1 VRRATTE
8 NRITIDSA
16 RRDQRAIAAATTMDL
31 NFSDELK
38 MLRDLARDFT
48 DKRVR
53 PLSAAIEREH
63 RVPRE
68 LIAEMADL
76 GFLGAAIPPEY
87 GGAGLGETGL
97 CVIMDELTRGDFSV
111 AVTLGAH
118 ASIGAM
124 SVLVGGTEAQ
134 RARFLPDMAA
144 GKVLSAYA
152 LSEANAGS
160 DPAAMTTTAVRDGG
174 AWRLDGEK
182 VWITNGD
189 VADLVTVYAI
199 TDKTKGAR
207 GGVTAFLVP
216 AASKGFAVG
225 KREEKMGQRGSSTVT
240 LAFDGVKIDDDHR
253 LGEVGDGFK
262 IAMATL
268 DRGRLALGANCL
280 GCAREAHAMSVDYAR
295 QRRAFGKAIADH
307 QAIQWMLAD
316 SATEIFVM
324 ESLVYRTAWMCDQHE
339 PFARESAMVK
349 LFCSEALDRIVDR
362 AVQIHGGM
370 GYSAEYPV
378 EKLYRDARVT
388 RIYEGTS
395 EIQRMVIARD
405 VLRRGY

>member
-1 VRRATTE
+1 
-8 NRITIDSA
+8 
-16 RRDQRAIAAATTMDL
+16 MDL
-31 NFSDELK
+31 TFSSEHQ
-38 MLRDLARDFT
+38 MLRDLARGFT
-48 DKRVR
+48 DDRVR
-53 PLSAAIEREH
+53 PLSPQIEAEH
-63 RVPRE
+63 KVPRE
-68 LIAEMADL
+68 LLDEMAEL
-76 GFLGAAIPPEY
+76 GFLGVAIPEQY

-97 CVIMDELTRGDFSV
+97 CLVMEELTRGDFSV

-124 SVLVGGTEAQ
+124 SVLVGGTEEQ
-134 RARFLPDMAA
+134 KARFLPDLAT
-144 GKVLSAYA
+144 GKVHSAYA

-160 DPAAMTTTAVRDGG
+160 DPAAMTTTAVQDGSG
-174 AWRLDGEK
+174 WVLNGEK

-189 VADLVTVYAI
+189 IADLVTVYAI
-199 TDKTKGAR
+199 TDRSRGAR
-207 GGVTAFLVP
+207 GGVTSFLVP
-216 AASKGFAVG
+216 AKSKGFSVG

-240 LAFDGVKIDDDHR
+240 LAFDGVRIDDDHR
-253 LGEVGDGFK
+253 LGEVGEGFK

-280 GCAREAHAMSVDYAR
+280 GCGREAHALSVDYAKQR
-295 QRRAFGKAIADH
+295 QSFGKTLGDH

-316 SATEIFVM
+316 SATELFAM
-324 ESLVYRTAWMCDQHE
+324 ESLIYRTAWMCDQHLT
-339 PFARESAMVK
+339 FGRESAMVK

-362 AVQIHGGM
+362 AVQVHGGM
-370 GYSAEYPV
+370 GYSAEYPI

-405 VLRRGY
+405 VLRRGR

>member
-1 VRRATTE
+1 
-8 NRITIDSA
+8 
-16 RRDQRAIAAATTMDL
+16 
-31 NFSDELK
+31 
-38 MLRDLARDFT
+38 
-48 DKRVR
+48 
-53 PLSAAIEREH
+53 
-63 RVPRE
+63 
-68 LIAEMADL
+68 
-76 GFLGAAIPPEY
+76 
-87 GGAGLGETGL
+87 
-97 CVIMDELTRGDFSV
+97 
-111 AVTLGAH
+111 
-118 ASIGAM
+118 
-124 SVLVGGTEAQ
+124 
-134 RARFLPDMAA
+134 MAA

-160 DPAAMTTTAVRDGG
+160 DPAAMTTTAVRDG
-174 AWRLDGEK
+174 ADWVLEGEK

-199 TDKTKGAR
+199 TDKEKGAR

-216 AASKGFAVG
+216 SSSRGFSVG

-240 LAFDGVKIDDDHR
+240 IAFDAVRVADDHR
-253 LGEVGDGFK
+253 LGDVGEGFR

-280 GCAREAHAMSVDYAR
+280 GCAREAHALSVDYAR
-295 QRRAFGKAIADH
+295 QRRAFGKAIGEH

-316 SATEIFVM
+316 SATEIFAM
-324 ESLVYRTAWMCDQHE
+324 ESLVYRTAWMCDE
-339 PFARESAMVK
+339 GLPFGRESAMVK

-362 AVQIHGGM
+362 AVQVHGGM

-378 EKLYRDARVT
+378 ERLYRDARVT

-405 VLRRGY
+405 VLRRGF